1 MQRRAFGTPPIL
13 LAILFLFSTP
23 LVTYAGSATWNPN
36 PASGNWTTAANWTP
50 NTIPNGP
57 DDIASFG
64 ASSETNLT
72 VTDANP
78 IEVSEIVFNSGADP
92 FTITADEA
100 SLIISGAGIINNSGV
115 TQNFVAPSA
124 GPQGAF
130 DLVFENGATAGE
142 STVFTN
148 NGSSATAQQS
158 LTIFTGSSNAGS
170 AKFYN
175 LVKTGPPGGGG
186 GVVAFFD
193 SSSAANGSFT
203 TQGNRNPGPGA
214 AVVFHDTSTA
224 GAGIFLHTGG
234 KVSQALG
241 GQTQFVD
248 SSSAGN
254 AVLTMNG
261 AVVSGAAGGSV
272 IFYTTSTAANATLI
286 AKGGVNGGLGGEIR
300 FTDGSSGGSSRV
312 ELFGNG
318 TLNVDTWDAPR
329 VEIGSLEG
337 DGDVTFMRGKSLT
350 VGNNNLDTTFGGVIS
365 GEGALTKIGSG
376 KLTLA
381 GANTYTEGTTVKRG
395 ELRVTNASGSGT
407 GTGTVQVIGSTLS
420 GSGTISGTVTVGTD
434 NGRPAMLVPG
444 KSGAPGTLTIQSGL
458 ILYSSAVYLCRLNSN
473 SATAGSVVCRGVV
486 IYNGAIFSGTDL
498 TSGTLAPGTVF
509 TVINNTAT
517 DAIIATFST
526 LADGSTITIGNNTF
540 QANYEGGDGNDLTL
554 TVVQ

>member
-1 MQRRAFGTPPIL
+1 M
-13 LAILFLFSTP
+13 LFLFP
-23 LVTYAGSATWNPN
+23 AQLVTYAGSATWNSN
-36 PASGNWTTAANWTP
+36 PTSGNWATAANWTP
-50 NTIPNGP
+50 NTIPDGA

-64 ASSETNLT
+64 SSSETHIT
-72 VTDANP
+72 VMNADP
-78 IEVSEIVFNSGADP
+78 VEVSEILFNSGADP

-115 TQNFVAPSA
+115 TQNFVSPAA
-124 GPQGAF
+124 GPTLAWHLF
-130 DLVFENGATAGE
+130 FENSATAGD

-148 NGSSATAQQS
+148 NGASPSQNASS
-158 LTIFTGSSNAGS
+158 TIFTGSSNAGS

-175 LVKTGPPGGGG
+175 LVVKTGLPGGGG
-186 GVVAFFD
+186 GVVAFED
-193 SSSAANGSFT
+193 SSSAANGTFIS
-203 TQGNRNPGPGA
+203 QGNTHAGGQGGA
-214 AVVFHDTSTA
+214 VEFFNTSTA
-224 GAGIFLHTGG
+224 GEGIFLYEGG
-234 KVSQALG
+234 KGSQGYG
-241 GQTQFVD
+241 GLTQFFD

-254 AVLTMNG
+254 AVFTING
-261 AVVSGAAGGSV
+261 GTVSDAYGGSV
-272 IFYTTSTAANATLI
+272 TFYTTSTAANATLI

-300 FTDGSSGGSSRV
+300 FTDGSSGGSCRV

-329 VEIGSLEG
+329 AEIGSLEG

-365 GEGALTKIGSG
+365 GEGALTKVGSG

-381 GANTYTEGTTVKRG
+381 GANTYTVGTTVKRG

-407 GTGTVQVIGSTLS
+407 GTATVVVIGSTLS

-434 NGRPAMLVPG
+434 SGRPAMLVPG

-473 SATAGSVVCRGVV
+473 SATAGSVACRGVV

-517 DAIIATFST
+517 TAVVGTFSN
-526 LADGSTITIGNNTF
+526 LADGSTTTIGTNTF

-554 TVVQ
+554 TVVP